1 MFSILSKLSRFFQE
15 FTKPEKEY
23 RVIVMRDGSV
33 RTNLDNP
40 EVQKDL
46 IRQLEA
52 AKEFAL
58 RNNLLS
64 ESDLLESEWHKQHSQ
79 KINS

>member
-1 MFSILSKLSRFFQE
+1 MNKLINFFKE

-40 EVQKDL
+40 EVQRDL

-64 ESDLLESEWHKQHSQ
+64 ESDLPDSKRREVCRP
-79 KINS
+79 

>member
-1 MFSILSKLSRFFQE
+1 MFSILSKLIRFFQE
-15 FTKPEKEY
+15 FTKPEKDY

-33 RTNLDNP
+33 RMNLDNP
-40 EVQKDL
+40 EVQRDL

-52 AKEFAL
+52 AKRFAL

-64 ESDLLESEWHKQHSQ
+64 ESDSLESEWHRRYSQ
-79 KINS
+79 KTRP

>member
-23 RVIVMRDGSV
+23 RVIVMQDGSV
-33 RTNLDNP
+33 RMNLDNP
-40 EVQKDL
+40 EVQRDL

-52 AKEFAL
+52 AKRFAL

-64 ESDLLESEWHKQHSQ
+64 EPDSFESEWHKRYSQ
-79 KINS
+79 KISP